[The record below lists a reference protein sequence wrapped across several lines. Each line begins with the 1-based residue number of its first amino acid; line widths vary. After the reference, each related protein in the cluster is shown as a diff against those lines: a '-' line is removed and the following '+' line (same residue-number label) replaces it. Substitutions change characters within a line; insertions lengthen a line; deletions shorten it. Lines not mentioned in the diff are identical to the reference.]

1 MSLAAFSVL
10 FTCATRATRVTRGIV
25 AAGAAVAVMLPIMA
39 MAQAPEAKPVK
50 RYALTIDAP
59 QALRDLL
66 TQHLEIAK
74 RQDDADV
81 DREALSILVERSQ
94 RQAAGL
100 LATEGY
106 FSPLISVTVDD
117 AVQPWP
123 VKMVVRE
130 GEPVRI
136 ASFEISLV
144 GEHHEAAEAAYQ
156 QRKLAERWQIRNG
169 DRFQQ
174 ATWDSN
180 KNALLREF
188 VADTYPA
195 ARISFSEARI
205 DPEGH
210 LAHLKIGIDAGMPY
224 YFGPTQITGV
234 ERYPAFL
241 VEQTKPIDEG
251 APYQQSKLLQMQ
263 SALQTMPYFRN
274 AIVTAD
280 LADAVGD
287 RIPVQVRVVEARQH
301 RVELGVGVS
310 SNTGARVQAAYS
322 DINIADRGWLFDTRL
337 KLEQKEQTWDNSL
350 RFPTR
355 SDGWN
360 DGIYLNLKA
369 DDIKGLKTESAL
381 LSFKRERKD
390 TTIDRSVSL
399 NYLWSAE
406 KPEDARSRRVHALYP
421 AWTWTKRDLDDLQ
434 YPRSGYVFNLQLAAG
449 VAPILTTE
457 SFVRSYAKAI
467 GLLPVGERDSLQ
479 IRLEGGTVFTRDVLG
494 VPNDLRFRIGG
505 DQSLRGYGYQSIGI
519 PEGDATVCGRYAAIV
534 GTEYTHWISSDW
546 GVGMF
551 AETGDVFNKGRLDYH
566 SNTGVG
572 FGPRWRSPVGP
583 INIDLGYG
591 MRTHKVLLHFSLG
604 FVF

>member
-1 MSLAAFSVL
+1 MSFAAFPVL
-10 FTCATRATRVTRGIV
+10 FTRVIV
-25 AAGAAVAVMLPIMA
+25 AAGAAVAFAVPSVA
-39 MAQAPEAKPVK
+39 AAEEAEPKPVK
-50 RYALTIDAP
+50 HYVLTIDAP
-59 QALRDLL
+59 PALRDLL
-66 TQHLEIAK
+66 NQHLELAK

-81 DREALSILVERSQ
+81 DREALAILVERAQ

-100 LATEGY
+100 LSTEGY
-106 FSPLISVTVDD
+106 FSPLITVTVDD

-136 ASFEISLV
+136 ASFEISMV
-144 GEHHEAAEAAYQ
+144 GANHDAAQAEYQ
-156 QRKLAERWQIRNG
+156 KRKLAERWQIKNG

-174 ATWDSN
+174 DAWDSN

-188 VADTYPA
+188 VSDTYPA
-195 ARISFSEARI
+195 ARIAFSEARI

-210 LAHLKIGIDAGMPY
+210 LAHLKIDIDAGMPY
-224 YFGPTQITGV
+224 YFGPTHISGV

-241 VEQTKPIDEG
+241 VEQTKPIEEG
-251 APYQQSKLLQMQ
+251 SPYQQSKLLQMQ

-287 RIPVQVRVVEARQH
+287 RIPVEVRVVEARQH
-301 RVELGVGVS
+301 RVELGLGVS

-322 DINIADRGWLFDTRL
+322 DINIGDRGWLFDTRL

-360 DGIYLNLKA
+360 DGVYLNLKA
-369 DDIKGLKTESAL
+369 DDIKGLKTESSL

-390 TTIDRSVSL
+390 PTIDRSISI

-406 KPEDARSRRVHALYP
+406 KPEDARSRHVHALYP

-434 YPRSGYVFNLQLAAG
+434 YPRRGYVFNIQLAAAA
-449 VAPILTTE
+449 APVLTTE
-457 SFVRSYAKAI
+457 SFVRTYAKAI
-467 GLLPVGERDSLQ
+467 GVLPVGERDSLQ

-519 PEGDATVCGRYAAIV
+519 PEGDATVGGRYAAIV
-534 GTEYTHWISSDW
+534 GTEYTHWISSAW
-546 GVGMF
+546 GVGVF
-551 AETGDVFNKGRLDYH
+551 AETGDVFNKGLDYH

-572 FGPRWRSPVGP
+572 LGPRWRSPVGP

-591 MRTHKVLLHFSLG
+591 MRTHNVLLHFSLG